1 MKLYLVVFQLAAE
14 DSTMPELV
22 LHGYTSRI
30 SKELYYWLGHNAA
43 CDVQDVVTV
52 S

>member
-22 LHGYTSRI
+22 LHGYTPESLRNFTI
-30 SKELYYWLGHNAA
+30 GWGHNAA
-43 CDVQDVVTV
+43 CDVQDVGTV